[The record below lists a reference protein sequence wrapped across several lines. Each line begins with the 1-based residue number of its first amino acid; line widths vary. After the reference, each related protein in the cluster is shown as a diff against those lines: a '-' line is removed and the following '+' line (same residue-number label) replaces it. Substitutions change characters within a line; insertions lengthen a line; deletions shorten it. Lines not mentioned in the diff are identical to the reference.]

1 MPQNIQPEVF
11 IKMVLSNWE
20 LQNTRMNNLL
30 ENLTDEQLASE
41 TAPGRNTGMYLLEYE
56 MKEESLIISGT
67 LSLSE
72 LFYEKIIETDDN
84 SPTINLLYTIKNIS
98 NDVRHFL
105 WKLHAALQIKEGDQ
119 LMTTA
124 KKAKVVDTEYSRFA
138 SLDEFVWPMIEG
150 VNASIIPSKN
160 NTMDFFY
167 LYDTAIGEMELLSAD
182 ESSVFRYSYDKNI
195 FPYQWYFASYE
206 KFLDHY
212 SAILEPCTAMP
223 ISVNDAIKLNQCSVL
238 KPNEELNTV
247 VKIYAGSH

>member
-124 KKAKVVDTEYSRFA
+124 KKAKVVDSEYSRFA
-138 SLDEFVWPMIEG
+138 SFDEFVWPMIEG
-150 VNASIIPSKN
+150 ANASIIPSKN
-160 NTMDFFY
+160 NTMDFFICMVRQLVKWNYY
-167 LYDTAIGEMELLSAD
+167 LRMNHLFFDTAMIKIFFLINGILLLMENSLIITLLFWNLA
-182 ESSVFRYSYDKNI
+182 
-195 FPYQWYFASYE
+195 Q
-206 KFLDHY
+206 
-212 SAILEPCTAMP
+212 
-223 ISVNDAIKLNQCSVL
+223 QC
-238 KPNEELNTV
+238 P
-247 VKIYAGSH
+247 

>member
-124 KKAKVVDTEYSRFA
+124 KKAKVVDSEYSRFA
-138 SLDEFVWPMIEG
+138 SFDEFVWPMIEG
-150 VNASIIPSKN
+150 ANASIIPSKN
-160 NTMDFFY
+160 NTMDFFICMVRQLVKWNYY
-167 LYDTAIGEMELLSAD
+167 LRMNHLFFDTAMIKIFFLINGILLLMENSLINTLLFWNLA
-182 ESSVFRYSYDKNI
+182 
-195 FPYQWYFASYE
+195 Q
-206 KFLDHY
+206 
-212 SAILEPCTAMP
+212 
-223 ISVNDAIKLNQCSVL
+223 QC
-238 KPNEELNTV
+238 P
-247 VKIYAGSH
+247 

>member
-84 SPTINLLYTIKNIS
+84 SPTIKLLYTIKNIS

-124 KKAKVVDTEYSRFA
+124 KKAKVVDSEYSRFA
-138 SLDEFVWPMIEG
+138 SFDEFVWPMIEG

-160 NTMDFFY
+160 NTMDFFICMVRQLVKWNYY
-167 LYDTAIGEMELLSAD
+167 LRMNHLFFDTAMIKIFFLINGILLLMENSLIITLLFWNLAQQAHKC
-182 ESSVFRYSYDKNI
+182 E
-195 FPYQWYFASYE
+195 
-206 KFLDHY
+206 
-212 SAILEPCTAMP
+212 
-223 ISVNDAIKLNQCSVL
+223 
-238 KPNEELNTV
+238 
-247 VKIYAGSH
+247 

>member
-124 KKAKVVDTEYSRFA
+124 KKAKVVDSEYSRFA
-138 SLDEFVWPMIEG
+138 SFDEFVWPMIEG

-160 NTMDFFY
+160 NTMDFFICMVRQLVKWNYY
-167 LYDTAIGEMELLSAD
+167 LRINHLFFDAVMIKIFFLINGILLLMENSLIITLLFWNLA
-182 ESSVFRYSYDKNI
+182 
-195 FPYQWYFASYE
+195 Q
-206 KFLDHY
+206 
-212 SAILEPCTAMP
+212 
-223 ISVNDAIKLNQCSVL
+223 QC
-238 KPNEELNTV
+238 P
-247 VKIYAGSH
+247 

>member
-11 IKMVLSNWE
+11 IKMVLSKWE

-124 KKAKVVDTEYSRFA
+124 KKAKVVDSEYSRFA
-138 SLDEFVWPMIEG
+138 SFDEFVWPMIEG
-150 VNASIIPSKN
+150 ANASIIPSKN
-160 NTMDFFY
+160 NTMDFFICMVRQLVKWNYY
-167 LYDTAIGEMELLSAD
+167 LRMNHLFFDTAMIKIFFLINGILLLMENSLIITLLFWNLA
-182 ESSVFRYSYDKNI
+182 
-195 FPYQWYFASYE
+195 Q
-206 KFLDHY
+206 
-212 SAILEPCTAMP
+212 
-223 ISVNDAIKLNQCSVL
+223 Q
-238 KPNEELNTV
+238 
-247 VKIYAGSH
+247 

>member
-124 KKAKVVDTEYSRFA
+124 KKAKVVDSEYSRFA
-138 SLDEFVWPMIEG
+138 SFDEFVWPMIEG

-160 NTMDFFY
+160 NTMDFFICMVRQLVKWNYY
-167 LYDTAIGEMELLSAD
+167 LRMNHLFFDTAMIKIFFLINGILLLMENSLIITLLFWNLA
-182 ESSVFRYSYDKNI
+182 
-195 FPYQWYFASYE
+195 Q
-206 KFLDHY
+206 
-212 SAILEPCTAMP
+212 
-223 ISVNDAIKLNQCSVL
+223 Q
-238 KPNEELNTV
+238 
-247 VKIYAGSH
+247 

>member
-124 KKAKVVDTEYSRFA
+124 KKAKVVDSEYSRFA
-138 SLDEFVWPMIEG
+138 SFDEFVWPMIEG

-160 NTMDFFY
+160 NTMDFF
-167 LYDTAIGEMELLSAD
+167 LF
-182 ESSVFRYSYDKNI
+182 V
-195 FPYQWYFASYE
+195 
-206 KFLDHY
+206 
-212 SAILEPCTAMP
+212 
-223 ISVNDAIKLNQCSVL
+223 
-238 KPNEELNTV
+238 
-247 VKIYAGSH
+247 

>member
-30 ENLTDEQLASE
+30 ENLTDEQLAPE

-56 MKEESLIISGT
+56 MKEESLTISGT

-84 SPTINLLYTIKNIS
+84 SPTIKLLYTIKNIS

-124 KKAKVVDTEYSRFA
+124 KKAKVVDSEYSRFA

-160 NTMDFFY
+160 NTMDFFICMIRQLMKWNYY
-167 LYDTAIGEMELLSAD
+167 LRMNHLFFDTAMIKIFFLINGILLLMENSLINTLLFWNLA
-182 ESSVFRYSYDKNI
+182 
-195 FPYQWYFASYE
+195 Q
-206 KFLDHY
+206 
-212 SAILEPCTAMP
+212 
-223 ISVNDAIKLNQCSVL
+223 QC
-238 KPNEELNTV
+238 P
-247 VKIYAGSH
+247 

>member
-124 KKAKVVDTEYSRFA
+124 KKAKVVDSEYSRFA
-138 SLDEFVWPMIEG
+138 SFDEFVWPMIEG

-160 NTMDFFY
+160 NTMDFFICMVRQLVKWNYY
-167 LYDTAIGEMELLSAD
+167 LRMNHLFFDTAMIKIFFLINGILLLMENSLIITLLFWNLA
-182 ESSVFRYSYDKNI
+182 
-195 FPYQWYFASYE
+195 Q
-206 KFLDHY
+206 
-212 SAILEPCTAMP
+212 
-223 ISVNDAIKLNQCSVL
+223 QC
-238 KPNEELNTV
+238 P
-247 VKIYAGSH
+247 

>member
-41 TAPGRNTGMYLLEYE
+41 TAAGRNTGMYLLEYE

-105 WKLHAALQIKEGDQ
+105 WKLHAALQI
-119 LMTTA
+119 
-124 KKAKVVDTEYSRFA
+124 
-138 SLDEFVWPMIEG
+138 
-150 VNASIIPSKN
+150 
-160 NTMDFFY
+160 
-167 LYDTAIGEMELLSAD
+167 
-182 ESSVFRYSYDKNI
+182 
-195 FPYQWYFASYE
+195 
-206 KFLDHY
+206 
-212 SAILEPCTAMP
+212 
-223 ISVNDAIKLNQCSVL
+223 
-238 KPNEELNTV
+238 
-247 VKIYAGSH
+247 

>member
-11 IKMVLSNWE
+11 IKMVLSKWE

-124 KKAKVVDTEYSRFA
+124 KKAKVVDSEYSRFA
-138 SLDEFVWPMIEG
+138 SFDEFVWPMIEG

-160 NTMDFFY
+160 NTMDFFICMVRQLVKWNYY
-167 LYDTAIGEMELLSAD
+167 LRMNHLFFDTAMIKIFFLINGILLLMENSLIITLLFWNLA
-182 ESSVFRYSYDKNI
+182 
-195 FPYQWYFASYE
+195 Q
-206 KFLDHY
+206 
-212 SAILEPCTAMP
+212 
-223 ISVNDAIKLNQCSVL
+223 QC
-238 KPNEELNTV
+238 P
-247 VKIYAGSH
+247 

>member
-124 KKAKVVDTEYSRFA
+124 KKAKVVDSEYSRFA
-138 SLDEFVWPMIEG
+138 SFDEFVWPMIEG

-160 NTMDFFY
+160 NTMDFFICMVRQLVKWNYY
-167 LYDTAIGEMELLSAD
+167 LRMNHLVFDAVMIKIFFLINGILLLMENSLINTLLFWNLA
-182 ESSVFRYSYDKNI
+182 
-195 FPYQWYFASYE
+195 Q
-206 KFLDHY
+206 
-212 SAILEPCTAMP
+212 
-223 ISVNDAIKLNQCSVL
+223 QC
-238 KPNEELNTV
+238 P
-247 VKIYAGSH
+247 

>member
-11 IKMVLSNWE
+11 IKMVLSKWE

-124 KKAKVVDTEYSRFA
+124 KKAKVVDSEYSRFA
-138 SLDEFVWPMIEG
+138 SFDEFVWPMIEG

-160 NTMDFFY
+160 NTMDFFICMVRQLVKWNYY
-167 LYDTAIGEMELLSAD
+167 LRMNHLFFDTAMIKIFFLINGILLLMENSLIITLLFWNLA
-182 ESSVFRYSYDKNI
+182 
-195 FPYQWYFASYE
+195 Q
-206 KFLDHY
+206 
-212 SAILEPCTAMP
+212 
-223 ISVNDAIKLNQCSVL
+223 Q
-238 KPNEELNTV
+238 
-247 VKIYAGSH
+247 

>member
-84 SPTINLLYTIKNIS
+84 SPTIKLLYTIKNIS

-124 KKAKVVDTEYSRFA
+124 KKAKVVDSEYSRFA
-138 SLDEFVWPMIEG
+138 GFDEFVWPMIEG

-160 NTMDFFY
+160 NTMDFFICMVRQLVKWNYY
-167 LYDTAIGEMELLSAD
+167 LRMNHLFFDTAMIKIFFLINGILLLM
-182 ESSVFRYSYDKNI
+182 KNSLI
-195 FPYQWYFASYE
+195 ITLLFWNLAQ
-206 KFLDHY
+206 
-212 SAILEPCTAMP
+212 
-223 ISVNDAIKLNQCSVL
+223 Q
-238 KPNEELNTV
+238 
-247 VKIYAGSH
+247 

>member
-11 IKMVLSNWE
+11 IKMVLSKWE

-84 SPTINLLYTIKNIS
+84 SPTIKLLYTIKNIS

-124 KKAKVVDTEYSRFA
+124 KKAKVVDSEYSRFA
-138 SLDEFVWPMIEG
+138 SFDEFVWPMIEG

-160 NTMDFFY
+160 NTMDFFICMVRQLVKWNYY
-167 LYDTAIGEMELLSAD
+167 LRMNHLFFDTAMIKIFFLINGILLLM
-182 ESSVFRYSYDKNI
+182 KNSLI
-195 FPYQWYFASYE
+195 ITLLFWNLAQ
-206 KFLDHY
+206 
-212 SAILEPCTAMP
+212 
-223 ISVNDAIKLNQCSVL
+223 Q
-238 KPNEELNTV
+238 
-247 VKIYAGSH
+247 

>member
-124 KKAKVVDTEYSRFA
+124 KKAKVVDSEYSRFA
-138 SLDEFVWPMIEG
+138 SFDEFVWPMIEG

-160 NTMDFFY
+160 NTMDFFICMVRQLVKWNYY
-167 LYDTAIGEMELLSAD
+167 LRMNHLFFDTAMIKIFFLINGILLLMENSLIITLLFWNLAQQAHKC
-182 ESSVFRYSYDKNI
+182 E
-195 FPYQWYFASYE
+195 
-206 KFLDHY
+206 
-212 SAILEPCTAMP
+212 
-223 ISVNDAIKLNQCSVL
+223 
-238 KPNEELNTV
+238 
-247 VKIYAGSH
+247 